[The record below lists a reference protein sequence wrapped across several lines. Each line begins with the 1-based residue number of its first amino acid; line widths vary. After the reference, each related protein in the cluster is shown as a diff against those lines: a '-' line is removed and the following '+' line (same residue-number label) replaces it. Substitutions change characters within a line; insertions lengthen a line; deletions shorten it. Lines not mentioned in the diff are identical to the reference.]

1 MDKRQHD
8 GRGLKAA
15 IFDLDGVIVNTVPI
29 HFKAWKRMFEE
40 YGRKFSFQDY
50 KEKVDG
56 IPRIDGGRAILTDLS
71 VKELTKATDKKQR
84 YFLEYLK
91 KEKIPVFRS
100 TVKLM
105 KELKRRGIK
114 VAVISSSKNSPYI
127 LKRTGII
134 KLIDAEVSGNDIT
147 KGKPHPQIFFM
158 AAEKVGIKPGNCV
171 VFEDAILG
179 VEAAKRAKMLCV
191 GIDRHNDPQRLKEA
205 DIVVNDLREINY
217 NQLVSL
223 FWGR

>member
-105 KELKRRGIK
+105 RELKRRGIK

-158 AAEKVGIKPGNCV
+158 AAEKVGIKPVNCV

-179 VEAAKRAKMLCV
+179 VEAARRAKMPCV
-191 GIDRHNDPQRLKEA
+191 GIDRHNDPQGLKEA